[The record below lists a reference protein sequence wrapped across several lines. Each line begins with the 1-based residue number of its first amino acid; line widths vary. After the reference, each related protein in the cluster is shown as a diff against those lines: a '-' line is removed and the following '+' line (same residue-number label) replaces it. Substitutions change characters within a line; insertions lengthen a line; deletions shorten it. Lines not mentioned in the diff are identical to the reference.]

1 MRRLAYLLIL
11 VGLAVLAYIPLTI
24 IRSDWLAAAAQ
35 AGLGQTVPSRHG
47 DGVPTPLCAAFH
59 LHTQNRRPGTTTHYD
74 DHAAGRETI
83 Q

>member
-24 IRSDWLAAAAQ
+24 IRSDWACR
-35 AGLGQTVPSRHG
+35 GRSGRLGEAVPSRHG
-47 DGVPTPLCAAFH
+47 DGVPTPLCAEFH

-74 DHAAGRETI
+74 GHAAGRETVY
-83 Q
+83 